1 MQNELRVSAPIV
13 LASASPRRR
22 DLIHLAFQNVRF
34 CSSKRE
40 ECVPASLSSEEIPV
54 YLAES
59 KAREV
64 ASKFP
69 EFPVVGCDTV
79 VILNGD
85 VLNKPRDSEEAFSML
100 LSLSGKT
107 HEVRT
112 GCSIIQGGRTRSF
125 CEVTHVEFHSLSAEM
140 ILKYINTGEPFDKA
154 GAYGIQGYGSL
165 FVKRIQGDYFNV
177 VGLPVSRLYR
187 EFSEFLR

>member
-1 MQNELRVSAPIV
+1 M
-13 LASASPRRR
+13 
-22 DLIHLAFQNVRF
+22 AFQNVRF
-34 CSSKRE
+34 CPSKRE

-125 CEVTHVEFHSLSAEM
+125 CEVTQVEFHSLCAEM

-165 FVKRIQGDYFNV
+165 FVKGIQGDYFNV